1 MLQKLMFSLM
11 LSSFITFPI
20 IFDFNIKSDVRKW
33 IIVDDVVMG
42 GRSSGNFRLNDEGH
56 GVFEGDISLE
66 NNGGFSSLRYDCGKI
81 LLEGKT
87 QVNITLL
94 GDGKDYQ
101 FRIKSN
107 SGDYYSYIIP
117 FSTSGEWEEIE
128 IQLKDMYPS
137 FRGRRLDGPNF
148 SDMSFEGITFL
159 IGNKK
164 TEKFKL
170 VLDKIE
176 LK

>member
-1 MLQKLMFSLM
+1 MLQNLMFTAM
-11 LSSFITFPI
+11 LSSLITFPI
-20 IFDFNIKSDVRKW
+20 IFDFNVKSDVRKW
-33 IIVDDVVMG
+33 IIVDDVVME

-56 GVFEGDISLE
+56 GVFEGDVSLE
-66 NNGGFSSLRYDCGKI
+66 NNGGFSSLRYDCEKV
-81 LLEGKT
+81 LLGGKT
-87 QVNITLL
+87 KMNITLL

-117 FSTSGEWEEIE
+117 FSTSGEWEEVE
-128 IQLKDMYPS
+128 IQLNDMYPS

-148 SDMSFEGITFL
+148 SEASFEGITFL

-164 TEKFKL
+164 NESFKL

-176 LK
+176 LM